1 MVARVKTALRISFGP
16 PRVGCPPTRRSI
28 GGVLMTRARR
38 LGILAAVSLIV
49 PFVSLV
55 QAPAAAPA
63 PPGDDTPVLL
73 TPKGEHEN
81 GEDEAGFDKL
91 RDAYYWSRL
100 LAGDEGG
107 ITLDQAAALRSKAS
121 TLANTIA
128 V

>member
-63 PPGDDTPVLL
+63 P
-73 TPKGEHEN
+73 
-81 GEDEAGFDKL
+81 AGFDKL

-121 TLANTIA
+121 TLASSIA
-128 V
+128 VDSTRGA